1 MRESSTSDYT
11 PLRVPVILTL
21 ALGIVV
27 AALAILALLFF

>member
-1 MRESSTSDYT
+1 MRESSTSDRT

-27 AALAILALLFF
+27 AALAIVALLFF